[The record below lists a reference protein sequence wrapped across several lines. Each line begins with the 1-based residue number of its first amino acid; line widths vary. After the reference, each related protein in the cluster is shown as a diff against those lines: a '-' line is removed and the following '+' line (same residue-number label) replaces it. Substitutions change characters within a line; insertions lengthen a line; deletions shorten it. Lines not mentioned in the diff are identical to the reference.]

1 MNNKCFEAFKT
12 KTIKEKILFLQ
23 MKIQNTPPMCSFL
36 SDLTVLNIINGYNAF
51 SFFINLQPKL
61 QFTLIY
67 HMQMLAPC
75 PILLLL
81 FLLTPLL

>member
-1 MNNKCFEAFKT
+1 
-12 KTIKEKILFLQ
+12 

-81 FLLTPLL
+81 FLLTPLLSNFGTFASANLPSSFADVGL